1 MSLSDSFVKKEFT
14 PAEQA
19 AAHKAEMESAY
30 LTESGLEGADVTKLR
45 STMLSPSE
53 AVAAKKEQQT
63 NILQNRGR
71 KKDWDEYVDEKRRM
85 GRVLHHS
92 ELLLNFR
99 KLIPNFLAADGETPN
114 SISLYYYD
122 PRAKFVGRIGGYINI
137 GWIQGGWNPEFEI
150 DICDDIGRAIG
161 QKRGWRT
168 NLVRMICRYRLPDHD
183 LTTTKEI
190 QQYHLY
196 KQPWSLFTEEQAL
209 ETFGQ
214 PTNGETASNYRM
226 HLFRFRNRLA
236 DKIPD

>member
-1 MSLSDSFVKKEFT
+1 LALQDSFVKKEFT

-92 ELLLNFR
+92 EIISKLK
-99 KLIPNFLAADGETPN
+99 KLIPSLICADGATPN
-114 SISLYYYD
+114 SISLYYYN
-122 PRAKFVGRIGGYINI
+122 PRAIFMNGQKRGGLVNI
-137 GWIQGGWNPEFEI
+137 GWIQGGWNPEYEI
-150 DICDDIGRAIG
+150 DVVDDVGRAIG

-168 NLVRMICRYRLPDHD
+168 LLLRLICLKDEFGTRRPI
-183 LTTTKEI
+183 LTE
-190 QQYHLY
+190 QQANEH
-196 KQPWSLFTEEQAL
+196 
-209 ETFGQ
+209 FGY
-214 PTNGETASNYRM
+214 PSNGQTASNYRA
-226 HLFRFRNRLA
+226 HLWRYRHEGEIKTLM
-236 DKIPD
+236 